1 MIKKL
6 DKIDYKILH
15 SLSQNGRV
23 SYSNIAKFVNLSK
36 KSVICRIDKYKT
48 ENIINGFYPIIDFFK
63 FKFFY
68 GRIFLS
74 LTNITESKKH
84 DLIIY
89 LKDNPNFFWSFS
101 LHGKYNLGSAV
112 ACSDLSD
119 FRDVIDTLLKK
130 YGKYIKYK
138 KESIVT
144 RLEILNY
151 NFLDELDKG
160 VCIVMD
166 EKNYDSKISYD
177 NLDLKILDCLCE
189 DGRMSLV
196 NISLKLDVSS
206 KVVMYRM
213 KNMQNNGIILGYKP
227 IIDYSKIGLNYFK
240 VYFNFSSYDDEKIS
254 ALRKYLLTHPNVLY
268 LVSGVGFLGDLDFE
282 ILAKDINEL
291 FLIIEEIK
299 NKFPLLIDDY
309 DILFFD
315 KTIKTKY
322 LPGILLE

>member
-15 SLSQNGRV
+15 CLSQNGRV
-23 SYSNIAKFVNLSK
+23 SYSDIAKFVNLSK
-36 KSVICRIDKYKT
+36 KSVIARIDNYK
-48 ENIINGFYPIIDFFK
+48 IIGIITGFYPVIDFFK
-63 FKFFY
+63 FGFIY
-68 GRIFLS
+68 GRLLFS
-74 LTNITESKKH
+74 LTNISDIEKQNMIN
-84 DLIIY
+84 DLKNDKNIFW
-89 LKDNPNFFWSFS
+89 FFSFF
-101 LHGKYNLGSAV
+101 GKYDLACAV
-112 ACSDLSD
+112 TVKDLSH
-119 FRDVIDTLLKK
+119 FRGVTDSILKK
-130 YGKYIKYK
+130 YGKFIKNK

-160 VCIVMD
+160 DCIVMD
-166 EKNYDSKISYD
+166 EKNYDSKINYD

-189 DGRMSLV
+189 DGRISLV

-213 KNMQNNGIILGYKP
+213 KNMRNNGIILGYKP

-240 VYFNFSSYDDEKIS
+240 VYFNFNSYDDEKVS

-299 NKFPLLIDDY
+299 NVFPLLIDNY
-309 DILFFD
+309 EILFFD
-315 KTIKTKY
+315 KTIKTRY
-322 LPGILLE
+322 LPEILLE